1 MIIVNPI
8 YDVAFKRMM
17 EDNEVATFF
26 IASLL
31 QENVVSL
38 ESKQHECFYKDQPA
52 DLPVVCL
59 YFFARIHKENRRKS
73 VSWVKIIKART
84 IPDCDRF
91 MRYLCDLYNRNI
103 ALLDAE
109 TEGHPNTVLLLECEE
124 PDIKSAYARFEWR
137 YKEGDVYVP
146 SSVPGTLLEV
156 LPGKCVVQI
165 GKIIERSDSELSKML
180 SVLEQARFADKKKIV
195 KEYRLSP
202 DTAGPK
208 KITGDLHQASAIV
221 DRLRSQEIP
230 HPAPAVPTKTE
241 KGGAKPQRAFFKLS
255 L

>member
-59 YFFARIHKENRRKS
+59 DFFARIRKENRRKS

-109 TEGHPNTVLLLECEE
+109 IEGHPNTVLLLECEE

-202 DTAGPK
+202 DTAGLK
-208 KITGDLHQASAIV
+208 KMTEV
-221 DRLRSQEIP
+221 LRQLATDAALLKEM
-230 HPAPAVPTKTE
+230 AEEYKT
-241 KGGAKPQRAFFKLS
+241 RR
-255 L
+255 